1 MTNEIAVFLRGLIP
15 TQVQIEWGAIASAV
29 GTLCSYILGWNSV
42 LEALVFAM
50 VIDYLSGLIAAYIN
64 PRMKLDS
71 RKGFRGIAK
80 KVMILL
86 LVSLAHFIDRATGQT
101 IIQLA
106 VIWFFLGNEGLSIV
120 ENAANAG
127 LPVPKKLKDTLEQL
141 SKEKSLGKPGKE

>member
-1 MTNEIAVFLRGLIP
+1 MLNEIAIFLRGLIP
-15 TQVQIEWGAIASAV
+15 TQVQIEWGAIASAI
-29 GTLCSYILGWNSV
+29 GTVCSYMLGWNSV
-42 LEALVFAM
+42 LETLIFAM
-50 VIDYLSGLIAAYIN
+50 GIDYLSGLMAAYIN

-86 LVSLAHFIDRATGQT
+86 LISLAHIIDRATGQN